1 MSGGNRRARKAVA
14 LRNYGRFYAFPMG
27 LWFTLFFIF
36 PLVIIAVYSFLQK
49 GVHGG
54 VVWNPTLKAYG
65 QMLVPAYGKLFLRT
79 LWVSTV
85 STALCIL
92 IALPCGYAM
101 AKSKHQT
108 LLLFLIII
116 PFWTNSLI
124 RINAWIGILGNE
136 GVINEF
142 LMKIGLIKEE
152 VRFLYNQSAVVLV
165 LVYMFLPYAI
175 LPIFTSIDKFDF
187 ALLEAARDLGA
198 TKMQSL
204 VKVMLPNIQ
213 AGIVTAVIFTFIP
226 IFGTYTVPLF
236 VGGKDSY
243 MIGNVIVDQA
253 TKVGNWPLAA
263 AMSMVITVLS
273 TAGVLFMMAVSAKEA
288 KRQKAGPADAR
299 DVEVKTA
306 EAEARGGRV

>member
-1 MSGGNRRARKAVA
+1 
-14 LRNYGRFYAFPMG
+14 
-27 LWFTLFFIF
+27 
-36 PLVIIAVYSFLQK
+36 
-49 GVHGG
+49 
-54 VVWNPTLKAYG
+54 
-65 QMLVPAYGKLFLRT
+65 MLTASYGKLFVRT
-79 LWVSTV
+79 LFVSIV

-92 IALPCGYAM
+92 LALPCGYAM
-101 AKSKHQT
+101 AKSRHQT
-108 LLLFLIII
+108 LLLFLIMI

-142 LMKIGLIKEE
+142 LLKIGLIKEE
-152 VRFLYNQSAVVLV
+152 VRFLYNQNAVILV

-175 LPIFTSIDKFDF
+175 LPVFTAIDKFDF

-213 AGIVTAVIFTFIP
+213 AGIITAFIFTFIP

-253 TKVGNWPLAA
+253 TKIGNWPLAA
-263 AMSMVITVLS
+263 AISMVITVLS
-273 TAGVLFMMAVSAKEA
+273 TAAVLVMMAASSSEGK
-288 KRQKAGPADAR
+288 KH
-299 DVEVKTA
+299 
-306 EAEARGGRV
+306 GGRHKTEADRGEI